1 MLDSEKQ
8 VVVKFGGS
16 VLEGGSAILRA
27 AEAIKRESSLGH
39 KILVVASAMK
49 GTTDKLLSMAKT
61 ISPDIS
67 TEATDHIIALGEEES
82 VRLMTAA
89 LKSLGLDAVEVTP
102 NSAYWP
108 IVTDETF
115 GDANPLLDE
124 CKKRTE
130 EKIIPLLRE
139 GKIPVVCGFVGRSF
153 SGKTTTIGR
162 GGSDTTAVLLANCL
176 GAEELVLVKD
186 VAGIYSADPD
196 KVLDAKPIEGLEAE
210 EAYILS
216 STGAKVLHSKVFKYK
231 PEELKIRIVSNNG
244 KLTEG
249 GTVIHGKVPDLQVES
264 YKRPIIMITIIGNI
278 FENPEALTQIS
289 QGIMKKDAKI
299 LSVVVDERAVILYVD
314 GDPLEVLREVHSL
327 VNPKN
332 NLKAVTDSEG
342 LSLISIKGRDL
353 GATPGMI
360 QKVTTPL
367 ADKGINIYG
376 LLTNF
381 THNSICILVKSER
394 AIEALKS
401 IKNVLGVN

>member
-1 MLDSEKQ
+1 MLKSGKH

-16 VLEGGSAILRA
+16 VLEGGAAILRA
-27 AEAIKRESSLGH
+27 AKAIRRESSLGH

-49 GTTDKLLSMAKT
+49 GTTDKLLSTAKT

-67 TEATDHIIALGEEES
+67 AEATDHIITLGEEES
-82 VRLMTAA
+82 VRLMTTA
-89 LKSLGLDAVEVTP
+89 LRSLGLDAVEVTP

-115 GDANPLLDE
+115 GDANPLLEE
-124 CKKRTE
+124 CRKRTE
-130 EKIIPLLRE
+130 EKIMPLLRE
-139 GKIPVVCGFVGRSF
+139 GRIPVVCGFVGRSL

-176 GAEELVLVKD
+176 GADELVLVKD

-196 KVLDAKPIEGLEAE
+196 KVSDAKPIEGLEAE

-231 PEELKIRIVSNNG
+231 PERLRIRIVSNNG

-249 GTVIHGKVPDLQVES
+249 GTVIHGKIPELQVES
-264 YKRPIIMITIIGNI
+264 YKRPIIMITMIGNI
-278 FENPEALTQIS
+278 LENPEAITEIS
-289 QGIMKKDAKI
+289 QRIMKKDARI
-299 LSVVVDERAVILYVD
+299 LSLVVDEQAVILYVD
-314 GDPLEVLREVHSL
+314 GDPLEVLREAHNS

-332 NLKAVTDSEG
+332 NLRAVTDSEG
-342 LSLISIKGRDL
+342 LCLISIKGGDL

-360 QKVTTPL
+360 QRATAPL
-367 ADKGINIYG
+367 AAKGINIYG

-381 THNSICILVKSER
+381 THNSISVLVKWDR
-394 AIEALKS
+394 ATEALKS
-401 IKNVLGVN
+401 IRKALGVN